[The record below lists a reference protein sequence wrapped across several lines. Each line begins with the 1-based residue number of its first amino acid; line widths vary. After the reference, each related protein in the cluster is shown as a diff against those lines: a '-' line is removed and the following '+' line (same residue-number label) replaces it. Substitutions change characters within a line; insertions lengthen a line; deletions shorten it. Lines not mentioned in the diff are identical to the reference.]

1 MTMMNTNM
9 IYKACGWALAV
20 ALLAACSDEPGLSDG
35 QPAGPHV
42 NLNVSSGLQPASRTI
57 LQGEQNAQHVTRVS
71 LYAYKHEDTNN
82 ALTAKYIGNGMS
94 FEEVDWQQDIETAM
108 KKDGTSSQQ
117 QWVALPE
124 SWGIDKDN
132 PGNMSATYT
141 LLAIGSDDIT
151 DDGTVGSEFKGA
163 NSTAAYG
170 LDNSSYTPGETI
182 GKSYATLQ
190 IQNGR
195 TLDDIHHSEL
205 FAGTLT
211 VKGSALYSGSVIIL
225 NRRVAGVKG
234 YFVRIPEEVKN
245 QKVNELRVV
254 YWAAQPTSVPY
265 YKRESEEGKFMDYD
279 NRGKPATSSLIPD
292 IGETMQ
298 AVDLDK
304 CTYFKIGRDAKTGE
318 FVSQP
323 GAEIEVDKGQEG
335 TDEEVVI
342 PLTAGS
348 YVLPAPGAPAPSV
361 VGDDV
366 TTLYVVLVSE
376 PDQGKVTILDKRRVF
391 FVTSYESR
399 AATRSDNTDDGTGI
413 IVGQDGN
420 AESQETERRYPIVA
434 NNYYTIGTPQE
445 PIDMSNGESDVY
457 LYVDPRWEGSKDL
470 GTIIGKPDG
479 HNQ

>member
-1 MTMMNTNM
+1 MNTNM

-20 ALLAACSDEPGLSDG
+20 ALLTACSDEPGLSDG

-57 LQGEQNAQHVTRVS
+57 LQGEQNVQHVTRVS
-71 LYAYKHEDTNN
+71 LYAYKHTEANN
-82 ALTAKYIGNGMS
+82 ALTATYIGDGMG
-94 FEEVDWQQDIETAM
+94 FGEVDWQQDIETAM
-108 KKDGTSSQQ
+108 KDGTSSQQ
-117 QWVALPE
+117 QLVALPE
-124 SWGIDKDN
+124 SWEIDEDHLE
-132 PGNMSATYT
+132 NMSATYT
-141 LLAIGSDDIT
+141 LLAIGSDDSKIK
-151 DDGTVGSEFKGA
+151 DDGTVESEFLGS

-170 LDNSSYTPGETI
+170 LDNQNYRPGATI
-182 GKSYATLQ
+182 GESYATLQ
-190 IQNGR
+190 NDR
-195 TLDDIHHSEL
+195 PLDDIHRSEL

-211 VKGSALYSGSVIIL
+211 VKGSALYSGRVIIL

-234 YFVRIPEEVKN
+234 YFVRIPKKVKDQEVK
-245 QKVNELRVV
+245 ELRVV

-265 YKRESEEGKFMDYD
+265 YKRESEEGKFMDYGGD
-279 NRGKPATSSLIPD
+279 AATSSLIPD
-292 IGETMQ
+292 IDSTMQ
-298 AVDLDK
+298 AGELDK
-304 CTYFKIGRDAKTGE
+304 CTYFKIGRDAQGE

-348 YVLPAPGAPAPSV
+348 YVLPAPGAV
-361 VGDDV
+361 DDF

-376 PDQGKVTILDKRRVF
+376 PNKGEVTILDKRRVF

-399 AATRSDNTDDGTGI
+399 AATRSEDTDDGTGI

-420 AESQETERRYPIVA
+420 AESQETERHYPIVA

-445 PIDMSNGESDVY
+445 PIDMSNGESDVH
-457 LYVDPRWEGSKDL
+457 LYVDPRWEGFKDL
-470 GTIIGKPDG
+470 GTIIGKPDN
-479 HNQ
+479 HD

>member
-1 MTMMNTNM
+1 MNTNM

-20 ALLAACSDEPGLSDG
+20 ALLTACSDEPGLSDG

-71 LYAYKHEDTNN
+71 LYAYKHEDAND
-82 ALTAKYIGNGMS
+82 ALAATYKGGMS

-124 SWGIDKDN
+124 SWGIDEKH
-132 PGNMSATYT
+132 PENMSATYT
-141 LLAIGSDDIT
+141 LLAIGSDDSKIK
-151 DDGTVGSEFKGA
+151 DDGTVESEFLGS

-170 LDNSSYTPGETI
+170 LDNQNYRPGETI
-182 GKSYATLQ
+182 GESYATLQ
-190 IQNGR
+190 IQNDR
-195 TLDDIHHSEL
+195 TLDDIHRSEL

-211 VKGSALYSGSVIIL
+211 VKGSALYSGRVIIL

-234 YFVRIPEEVKN
+234 YFVRIPEKVKN
-245 QKVNELRVV
+245 QEVKELRVV

-265 YKRESEEGKFMDYD
+265 YKRESEEGKFMDYG
-279 NRGKPATSSLIPD
+279 GKPATSPLIPD
-292 IGETMQ
+292 IGRTMQ
-298 AVDLDK
+298 ADDLDE
-304 CTYFKIGRDAKTGE
+304 CTYFKIGRDDQTGE

-348 YVLPAPGAPAPSV
+348 YVLPAPGA

-376 PDQGKVTILDKRRVF
+376 PDTQGRVTILDKRRVF

-457 LYVDPRWEGSKDL
+457 LYVDPRWEGFKDL
-470 GTIIGKPDG
+470 GTIIGKPND
-479 HNQ
+479 HNQQ

>member
-20 ALLAACSDEPGLSDG
+20 ALLTACSDEPGLSDG

-71 LYAYKHEDTNN
+71 LYAYKHTEANN
-82 ALTAKYIGNGMS
+82 ALTAEYIGDGMS
-94 FEEVDWQQDIETAM
+94 FEDVDWQQDIETAM

-124 SWGIDKDN
+124 SWKIDEDH
-132 PGNMSATYT
+132 TYT
-141 LLAIGSDDIT
+141 LLAIGSDDSKIK
-151 DDGTVGSEFKGA
+151 DDGTVGSEFLNV

-170 LDNSSYTPGETI
+170 LANSSYTPGETI

-190 IQNGR
+190 NGE
-195 TLDDIHHSEL
+195 TLDDIHSSEL

-211 VKGSALYSGSVIIL
+211 VKGSALYSGRVIIL

-245 QKVNELRVV
+245 QKVKELRVV

-265 YKRESEEGKFMDYD
+265 YKRESEEGKFMDY
-279 NRGKPATSSLIPD
+279 GGEAATSPLIRD

-298 AVDLDK
+298 ADDLDK

-348 YVLPAPGAPAPSV
+348 YVLPAPGAV
-361 VGDDV
+361 DDF

-376 PDQGKVTILDKRRVF
+376 PDAGKVTILDKRRVF

-420 AESQETERRYPIVA
+420 AESQETERHYPIVA

-445 PIDMSNGESDVY
+445 PIDMSNGESVVN

-470 GTIIGKPDG
+470 GTIIGKPHD
-479 HNQ
+479 HKQQ

>member
-1 MTMMNTNM
+1 M
-9 IYKACGWALAV
+9 AV
-20 ALLAACSDEPGLSDG
+20 ALLTACSDEPGLSDG

-71 LYAYKHEDTNN
+71 LYAYKHTEANN
-82 ALTAKYIGNGMS
+82 ALTATYMGGMS
-94 FEEVDWQQDIETAM
+94 FGEVDWQQDIETAM

-117 QWVALPE
+117 QLVALPE
-124 SWGIDKDN
+124 SWEIDEDH
-132 PGNMSATYT
+132 PENMSATYT

-151 DDGTVGSEFKGA
+151 DDGTVGSEFLGD

-170 LDNSSYTPGETI
+170 LDNQNYRPGATI
-182 GKSYATLQ
+182 GESYATLQ
-190 IQNGR
+190 NDKP
-195 TLDDIHHSEL
+195 LDDIHRSEL

-211 VKGSALYSGSVIIL
+211 VKGSALYSGRVIIL

-265 YKRESEEGKFMDYD
+265 YKRESEEGKFMDYGGD
-279 NRGKPATSSLIPD
+279 AATSSLIPK
-292 IGETMQ
+292 IGGTMQ
-298 AVDLDK
+298 AGDLDK
-304 CTYFKIGRDAKTGE
+304 CTYFKIGRDDKTGE

-348 YVLPAPGAPAPSV
+348 YVLPAPGA

-445 PIDMSNGESDVY
+445 PIDMSNGESDVN
-457 LYVDPRWEGSKDL
+457 LYVDPRWEGFKDL
-470 GTIIGKPDG
+470 GTIIEKPDG
-479 HNQ
+479 HNQQ